1 MSKLNAT
8 LRDLIILLLYVS
20 SKVYLT
26 HHCNSGE
33 NSARVAFNKLLLL
46 LLLLL
51 LFFFLKI
58 VLDTFCFQFL
68 LFNISCKIL
77 EMKLLLL
84 VINKTVFFLNCT

>member
-46 LLLLL
+46 LLLL
-51 LFFFLKI
+51 FFF
-58 VLDTFCFQFL
+58 
-68 LFNISCKIL
+68 
-77 EMKLLLL
+77 
-84 VINKTVFFLNCT
+84 FFF